1 MGGIG
6 SVRHNASCGCGG
18 SGHTFLRAEL
28 EVKLQPFI
36 VLHGS
41 HQLSV
46 AYHEAQLQYYF
57 EEEKEKGNIEAKFSF
72 FSLMKVLVFL
82 DI

>member
-6 SVRHNASCGCGG
+6 SVSHNASCGCGG

-41 HQLSV
+41 HQLNI
-46 AYHEAQLQYYF
+46 AYPEAQL
-57 EEEKEKGNIEAKFSF
+57 
-72 FSLMKVLVFL
+72 
-82 DI
+82 